1 MEKSQSIKNI
11 ALALV
16 KFHKVIGKINKDS
29 TNPFFK
35 KKYCSLPNILDA
47 IKDPLQEAGLCFSQ
61 HPQGQDEL
69 ETLLIHADSGEFL
82 QSSYHIAPV
91 KNDPQALGSAITY
104 ARRYALGAI
113 LGLTIDEDDDA
124 NAATQPGKQAL
135 SDTHVSNNGVE
146 LPWLNEGT
154 KEFDGAVKKLKAGTT
169 SLDKIRK
176 AFKVSKAIEIKLNE
190 LIQQPANN

>member
-16 KFHKVIGKINKDS
+16 KFHKLIGKIGKDS
-29 TNPFFK
+29 TNPFFN

-47 IKDPLQEAGLCFSQ
+47 IKEPLQEAGLCFSQ

-69 ETLLIHADSGEFL
+69 ETLLIHAESGEYL
-82 QSSYHIAPV
+82 QSSYNISPI
-91 KNDPQALGSAITY
+91 KKDPQALGSAITY

-124 NAATQPGKQAL
+124 NAATQPEKKKEEKKP
-135 SDTHVSNNGVE
+135 E
-146 LPWLNEGT
+146 LPWLNENS
-154 KEFDGAVKKLKAGTT
+154 KEFTGAVEKIKAGKSNIEALKAYFR
-169 SLDKIRK
+169 L
-176 AFKVSKAIEIKLNE
+176 SKAIEEKINTLTK
-190 LIQQPANN
+190 QQKAA